1 MSSVLFGSA
10 VCALAVVCSMAAG
23 VSAYLAAPRQLL
35 LRKALPVG
43 AALGFA
49 SALAGV
55 ALGLFCQVVGLF
67 TAVFA
72 LGVVLMS
79 VWSILPLCV
88 ALARRGQD
96 VS

>member
-1 MSSVLFGSA
+1 
-10 VCALAVVCSMAAG
+10 MAAG